1 MNKTIRALA
10 CLGSL
15 AALTA
20 CTTLTPNSIRE
31 VNDSDVKQCK
41 LAGPV
46 SGSDSVFVG
55 LSAGI
60 GTKNAKAKAMNEA
73 VRLKATDV
81 VWSQQGTSM
90 TSEWVGKAYVCK

>member
-1 MNKTIRALA
+1 MNKLIRTLA
-10 CLGSL
+10 CLVGL
-15 AALTA
+15 AVLGA
-20 CTTLTPNSIRE
+20 CTTLTPNSLRE
-31 VNDSDVKQCK
+31 VNDGDVKHCK

-46 SGSDSVFVG
+46 YGSDSVFVG

-90 TSEWVGKAYVCK
+90 TSEWIGKAYVCK

>member
-1 MNKTIRALA
+1 MNKFIYALA
-10 CLGSL
+10 GVAVLS
-15 AALTA
+15 A

-31 VNDSDVKQCK
+31 VNDSDVKRCT

-46 SGSDSVFVG
+46 YGSDSVFVG

-90 TSEWVGKAYVCK
+90 TSEWIGKAYVCK

>member
-1 MNKTIRALA
+1 MNKLMRTLA
-10 CLGSL
+10 CLGGL
-15 AALTA
+15 AVLTA
-20 CTTLTPNSIRE
+20 CTTLVPNSIRE
-31 VNDSDVKQCK
+31 VNHSDVKHCK

-46 SGSDSVFVG
+46 QGSDSVFVG

-60 GTKNAKAKAMNEA
+60 GSKNAKAKAMNEA

>member
-1 MNKTIRALA
+1 MNKLLCALA
-10 CLGSL
+10 GL
-15 AALTA
+15 AVLSA

-31 VNDSDVKQCK
+31 VNDGDVKRCT

-46 SGSDSVFVG
+46 YGSDSVFVG

-90 TSEWVGKAYVCK
+90 TSEWIGKAYVCK

>member
-1 MNKTIRALA
+1 MNNIKRVLA

-15 AALTA
+15 AVLSA
-20 CTTLTPNSIRE
+20 CTTLTPNNIRE
-31 VNDSDVKQCK
+31 VNDNDVKSCK

-46 SGSDSVFVG
+46 YGSDSVFVG

-90 TSEWVGKAYVCK
+90 TSEWIGKAYVCK

>member
-1 MNKTIRALA
+1 MNNIKRVLA

-15 AALTA
+15 AVLTA
-20 CTTLTPNSIRE
+20 CTTVTPNNLRE
-31 VNDSDVKQCK
+31 VNDSDVKSCK

-46 SGSDSVFVG
+46 YGSDSVFVG

-90 TSEWVGKAYVCK
+90 TSEWIGKAYVCK

>member
-1 MNKTIRALA
+1 MNNSIRLLA
-10 CLGSL
+10 CLGAAAIL
-15 AALTA
+15 AA
-20 CTTLTPNSIRE
+20 CTTVTPNNIRE
-31 VNDSDVKQCK
+31 VNEPDVRQCK

-46 SGSDSVFVG
+46 YGSDAVFVG

-60 GTKNAKAKAMNEA
+60 GSKNAKAKAMNEA

-90 TSEWVGKAYVCK
+90 TSEWIGKAYACK